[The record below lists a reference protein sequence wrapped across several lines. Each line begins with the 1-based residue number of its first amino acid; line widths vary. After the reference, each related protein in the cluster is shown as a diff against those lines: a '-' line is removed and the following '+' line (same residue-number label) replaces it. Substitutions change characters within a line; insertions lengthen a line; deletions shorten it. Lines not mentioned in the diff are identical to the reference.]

1 MKKLINYR
9 QGQMEG
15 KIDDIT
21 EQLQSF
27 MEQSADAISIV
38 DLEGRTLQVNAAF
51 EEFFGWKNDEA
62 YGEPYPIIPD
72 FLKESVD
79 ELHKRVK
86 SGEQKKGFETVRQ
99 RKDGQLIDVSV
110 TLFNIRNNDN
120 EPIALAF
127 VYRDITNQKVAEAA
141 LKESEERYRSLVEVS
156 PEAIFVH
163 RNGIIEYMNPEG
175 ARMLGMKRVEDIIGK
190 SVFQFVHPDS
200 QGTVSQRIEV
210 MRDEGKTVD
219 LLEQKFRRY
228 NGEIF
233 YGETIALPIIYK
245 GYPAIQVFCRDITER
260 KKTEELLSKTNMLS
274 AVGQMAAG
282 VAHEIRNP
290 LTAIKGF
297 LQLMGETSDKQEYLD
312 LTVREVEKIEQLAKE
327 FLCLATPH
335 LQECESIKLSD
346 ILDSVIKLAKFQAIL
361 CDVEI
366 TKDFKTDCSTV
377 LGEPNLLKQVFT
389 NVVNNAMEAMKN
401 GGKLHISLDKYDEK
415 NLMIRFIDSG
425 CGMTEERM
433 KRLGQPFYSTTEKG
447 TGLGLMVSSKIVHE
461 HHGDINFSSEV
472 GKGTTVEI
480 SLPISGETQ

>member
-79 ELHKRVK
+79 ELHERVK

-297 LQLMGETSDKQEYLD
+297 LQLMGETSDKQEYLE

-335 LQECESIKLSD
+335 IQECEPIKLSD

-366 TKDFKTDCSTV
+366 TKDFKIDCSTV

-389 NVVNNAMEAMKN
+389 NVVNNAMEAMKS
-401 GGKLHISLDKYDEK
+401 GGKLHISLDKYDEE
-415 NLMIRFIDSG
+415 NLMIGFIDSG

-447 TGLGLMVSSKIVHE
+447 TGLGLMVSAKIVHE

-480 SLPISGETQ
+480 SLPIYKEIQ

>member
-1 MKKLINYR
+1 MKKVINYR
-9 QGQMEG
+9 QGQIEG
-15 KIDDIT
+15 KFDDIT
-21 EQLQSF
+21 RQLQSF

-51 EEFFGWKNDEA
+51 EEFFGWKNEEVF
-62 YGEPYPIIPD
+62 GEPFPIIPD
-72 FLKESVD
+72 FLKESVE
-79 ELHKRVK
+79 ELHERVK

-99 RKDGQLIDVSV
+99 KKGGQLIDVSI

-120 EPIALAF
+120 EPMALAF
-127 VYRDITNQKVAEAA
+127 VYRDITNQKLAEAA

-175 ARMLGMKRVEDIIGK
+175 ARMLGMKSVKDIIGK

-200 QGTVSQRIEV
+200 QDTVSQRIDV
-210 MRDEGKTVD
+210 MRDEGKKVE

-228 NGEIF
+228 NGEVF

-260 KKTEELLSKTNMLS
+260 KKTEELLCKTNMLS

-297 LQLMGETSDKQEYLD
+297 LQLIGETSGKQEYLD
-312 LTVREVEKIEQLAKE
+312 LSVREVEKIERLTEE
-327 FLCLATPH
+327 FLCLASPP
-335 LQECESIKLSD
+335 LQTCESIQLSA

-366 TKDFKTDCSTV
+366 TKESLIDDSTV
-377 LGEPNLLKQVFT
+377 FGESNLLKQVFT
-389 NVVNNAMEAMKN
+389 NVVNNAMEAMKD
-401 GGKLHISLDKYDEK
+401 GGKLHISLDKHDEE

-425 CGMTEERM
+425 CGMSEERM
-433 KRLGQPFYSTTEKG
+433 KHLGQPFYSTTEKG
-447 TGLGLMVSSKIVHE
+447 TGLGLMVSSKIVQE
-461 HHGDINFSSEV
+461 HHGEINFRSEV

-480 SLPISGETQ
+480 ILPTSKLTH